1 MRTDQEIQFLSSP
14 DGVRVAYSEIGIGS
28 PLVRVAP
35 WLSHL
40 DLEWKLPEIRNFY
53 LSLASANKVIRYDSP
68 GCGLSDWP
76 RREFSVD
83 AEVRTLEMVADGL
96 GLNRFAL
103 FGYDAGGPVAVT
115 YAARH
120 PERVSALI
128 LFGTLGYAGHAHLA
142 EVLPDALRTLMSD
155 YWMLAA
161 RLLADIHAPEADGK
175 TLQALANLYFQAST
189 GENAVRATEQLV
201 YDVDV
206 TALLPEITVPATVIH
221 RISDPA
227 MSYRAGRELA
237 AQIPNSRFVPL
248 DGSSHLPYLGDAQPV
263 LDAIRR
269 ALGGELAD
277 AHRESVAWC
286 DGRSDCGQNGDG
298 ARIVAG
304 ANGGVAQNGHGNLN
318 APHSAA
324 ECFAGLFRREGEY
337 WTIAYLNNEFRI
349 RDSRGLCYLAQLL
362 QHPNRE
368 LQATELE
375 FRSESGAE
383 AALSAA
389 KVPGEEELSE
399 AGLHTDGPGDAGEML
414 DAQAKSEYRSHL
426 HELREMLAEA
436 KHCGDV
442 ARAARLEDEI
452 EFLARELTRAVG
464 IGGRDRR
471 AASIAH
477 RARVNVSRAIRRS
490 IEKIRTHDPA
500 LAAMLTLRIKTGI
513 RCEYRSDENS
523 PITWEF

>member
-14 DGVRVAYSEIGIGS
+14 DGVRVAYSEIGCGF

-40 DLEWKLPEIRNFY
+40 DLEWKLAEIREFY
-53 LSLASANKVIRYDSP
+53 LSLACSHRVIRYDSP

-83 AEVRTLEMVADGL
+83 AEVRTLELVADGL
-96 GLNRFAL
+96 GLGRFAL

-189 GENAVRATEQLV
+189 GENVVRATERLV

-206 TALLPEITVPATVIH
+206 TALLPEVAVPATVIH
-221 RISDPA
+221 RLRDPA

-248 DGSSHLPYLGDAQPV
+248 DGSSHLPYLGDAHPV

-269 ALGGELAD
+269 ALGDNFVEANGESA
-277 AHRESVAWC
+277 AWNTDRVDC
-286 DGRSDCGQNGDG
+286 ELDDGG
-298 ARIVAG
+298 ARIAG
-304 ANGGVAQNGHGNLN
+304 RINGNGNGSAL
-318 APHSAA
+318 HSAVDV
-324 ECFAGLFRREGEY
+324 FAGMFRREGEY

-349 RDSRGLCYLAQLL
+349 RDSRGLCYIAQLL

-368 LQATELE
+368 LHATELE

-383 AALSAA
+383 AALCATPA
-389 KVPGEEELSE
+389 PGEEELSE

-414 DAQAKSEYRSHL
+414 DAQAKFEYRRHL
-426 HELREMLAEA
+426 HDLREMLAEA

-442 ARAARLEDEI
+442 TSAARLEDEI

-471 AASIAH
+471 AASVAH

-490 IEKIRTHDPA
+490 IEKIRAHDPA

-513 RCEYRSDENS
+513 RCEYRSDESS
-523 PITWEF
+523 PIAWEF